1 VSSVRFDERSEEEMT
16 NENEQ
21 PKVGDKLIIHVNGK
35 PTGKYQEVLEVD
47 TRTGRLTLGPI
58 TEVGR

>member
-1 VSSVRFDERSEEEMT
+1 MT

-35 PTGKYQEVLEVD
+35 PTGKYKEVLEVD

>member
-1 VSSVRFDERSEEEMT
+1 MADKTEL
-16 NENEQ
+16 

-47 TRTGRLTLGPI
+47 TRTGQLTLGPI